1 MKPLYLKLQAF
12 GPFAAT
18 ETIDF
23 TRLGEQA
30 FFLIHGPT
38 GAGKTTLLDAICF
51 ALYGDTSGGERSPQ
65 DMRSANADP
74 ALRTEV
80 TLEFALGAMRY
91 RVTRSPTQ
99 DRPSQRA
106 AGGLVKETA
115 KAQLDACM
123 DDTWKSQASQPGRV
137 TDAVRDLLGF
147 DSAQFRQV
155 IVLPQGRFREL
166 LTADSKSRQGILERL
181 FHTELYRRVEELL
194 KEQAAGIRRE
204 AEEIV
209 LRRKTLLDQYQLP
222 SEQALGERVAAH
234 QETLSELQRREVV
247 ARAGSE
253 AAQASLRKGELE
265 GTQIKAWHEAEGA
278 YAVLAARIPAI
289 DVDRTRLQTARRA
302 AQVTPHAQLLD
313 AARQDHVAAHAAH
326 VTAETRIASARQAA
340 DAAGG
345 ALRAEQARG
354 EARLIAQRTVTELE
368 TMLPQARR
376 LGVLR
381 NTVAQAATAHATAQ
395 AAFAAKADA
404 RATGQEKLRQ
414 LEAELELVRRDGANV
429 QALQLQLA
437 NARER
442 AGRVTRYR
450 QINAELGPLRDALVV
465 AEANAGQA
473 TQVRDAA
480 RAATRQAESDWRFG
494 QAAHLAAGLKRG
506 DPCPVCGGRDH
517 PALAQQVLALVTDD
531 DLDASRA
538 ALQRA
543 EEGLADALALRQQ
556 AEARVTQWQARLTDL
571 MEGIGDVSDAAAQA
585 LDAEIATLTTGVA
598 QAEAAASRAALLATQ
613 ATQARQTLEAA
624 EAAVQA
630 ADAAARTAVH
640 EHARLD
646 GEWQAASAQV
656 PEASR
661 DPDVIAASLEGAKRE
676 AGALEAALQAAQGA
690 ERDAVARL
698 AGADAALAAARDA
711 AAQADARVRQREA
724 AFSDALAT
732 AGFVQIDDYRSACL
746 DDDATRGLDDA
757 VRAFDVDLA
766 RAAEWRQRTAEIAR
780 ALQAPDLP
788 ALLAARDAAA
798 VQLEAAIRE
807 RSEVAAA
814 RDALLQ
820 CQGLLDSLAAE
831 GRDVETRYAV
841 LGRLSEVANGNNPRR
856 MTFQRFV
863 LATLLDEVL
872 EAASLRLLRMSR
884 GRYALQRVREQGDQ
898 RVAGGLD
905 LEVFDHDTGTTR
917 PANTLS
923 GGEGFL
929 ASLSLAL
936 GLADVVQSR
945 AGGIQLDTL
954 FVDEGFGTLDPES
967 LDFAIRTLLDLQQA
981 GRLVGIISHVTELRE
996 RIDVRLEVRPGVA
1009 GSQAVLRLP

>member
-80 TLEFALGAMRY
+80 TLEFGLGAMHY

-106 AGGLVKETA
+106 SGGLVKETA
-115 KAQLDACM
+115 KAQLDVM
-123 DDTWKSQASQPGRV
+123 LDGNWKSHASQPNRV
-137 TDAVRDLLGF
+137 SDAVRDLLGF

-166 LTADSKSRQGILERL
+166 LTADSKARQSILERL

-204 AEEIV
+204 AEEIA
-209 LRRKTLLDQYQLP
+209 LRRKTLLEQYQLP
-222 SEQALGERVAAH
+222 SVEAMTERIEALQA
-234 QETLSELQRREVV
+234 TLSELLRSEDV
-247 ARAGSE
+247 ARSASE

-265 GTQIKAWHEAEGA
+265 STQITAWREAEGA
-278 YAVLAARIPAI
+278 HAVLQAKTTA
-289 DVDRTRLQTARRA
+289 VDTDRARLQAARRA
-302 AQVTPHAQLLD
+302 AQVTPAVQHLQAAIQD
-313 AARQDHVAAHAAH
+313 QATARAAVSQAEAAAARA
-326 VTAETRIASARQAA
+326 TQAA
-340 DAAGG
+340 ATAGT
-345 ALRAEQARG
+345 ALRAEISRHDVRMA
-354 EARLIAQRTVTELE
+354 AQRTVATLE
-368 TMLPQARR
+368 NLLPQARK

-381 NTVAQAATAHATAQ
+381 NAVAQAGTTLAMAQTACTQKIDAFTAATAAVKT
-395 AAFAAKADA
+395 
-404 RATGQEKLRQ
+404 
-414 LEAELELVRRDGANV
+414 LESEFEQMRVGGAGL
-429 QALQLQLA
+429 QALQLQLGQ
-437 NARER
+437 ARER
-442 AGRVTRYR
+442 AARLARCR
-450 QINAELGPLRDALVV
+450 QIEADLEPLRVALADSDVQRRR
-465 AEANAGQA
+465 ALEA
-473 TQVRDAA
+473 RDAA
-480 RAATRQAESDWRFG
+480 RAAMRQAEVDWRHG
-494 QAAHLAAGLKRG
+494 QAARLAAGLKRG
-506 DPCPVCGGRDH
+506 EACPVCGGKDH
-517 PALAQQVLALVTDD
+517 PALAQQVLALVTDE
-531 DLDASRA
+531 DLDATQA
-538 ALQRA
+538 TLQRA
-543 EEGLADALALRQQ
+543 DDALAQANATHQQ
-556 AEARVTQWQARLTDL
+556 ADAKVAQWQARLADL
-571 MEGIGDVSDAAAQA
+571 AESAGACTAAAAQA
-585 LDAEIATLTTGVA
+585 LDAEIATLTASTAAAEQAARRAEVLAA
-598 QAEAAASRAALLATQ
+598 QLAQARITRDAAEAAAQ
-613 ATQARQTLEAA
+613 G
-624 EAAVQA
+624 
-630 ADAAARTAVH
+630 ADGAARVALQ

-646 GEWQAASAQV
+646 GEWQAACALV
-656 PEASR
+656 PEESR
-661 DPDVIAASLEGAKRE
+661 DPDAMGAALAAARRE

-690 ERDAVARL
+690 ERDAVAL
-698 AGADAALAAARDA
+698 QAGTAAALAS
-711 AAQADARVRQREA
+711 AQLNVAHADTRIVQREA
-724 AFSDALAT
+724 ALAETMRTAAFASDAEY
-732 AGFVQIDDYRSACL
+732 QQACL
-746 DDDATRGLDDA
+746 PDDAIVALDEA

-766 RAAEWRQRTAEIAR
+766 RAAEWRIRTAAIAQ
-780 ALQAPDLP
+780 ALQVPDLP
-788 ALLAARDAAA
+788 ALLAARDESA
-798 VQLEAAIRE
+798 VKLEAAIRA
-807 RSEVAAA
+807 RSEVAAS

-820 CQGLLDSLAAE
+820 CKGLLESLATE
-831 GRDVETRYAV
+831 GREVETRYAV

-898 RVAGGLD
+898 RMAGGLD
-905 LEVFDHDTGTTR
+905 LAVFDHDTGSAR

-981 GRLVGIISHVTELRE
+981 GRLVGIISHVSELRE
-996 RIDVRLEVRPGVA
+996 RIDVRLEVRPGIS

>member
-1 MKPLYLKLQAF
+1 MKPLHLKLQAF

-23 TRLGEQA
+23 TRLGAQA

-51 ALYGDTSGGERSPQ
+51 ALYGDTSGGERSAQ
-65 DMRSANADP
+65 DMRSANAEP

-80 TLEFALGAMRY
+80 ALEFSLGAMRY

-115 KAQLDACM
+115 KAQLDVM
-123 DDTWKSQASQPGRV
+123 LEGTWKSHASQPNRV

-166 LTADSKSRQGILERL
+166 LTADSKARQGILERL

-204 AEEIV
+204 AEEIT
-209 LRRKTLLDQYQLP
+209 LRRKTLLDQYQMP
-222 SEQALGERVAAH
+222 SAEAMAERIEALQA
-234 QETLSELQRREVV
+234 TLAELQRREEV
-247 ARAGSE
+247 ARAASG

-265 GTQIKAWHEAEGA
+265 STQIKAWREAEGA
-278 YAVLAARIPAI
+278 HAVLTAKIPA
-289 DVDRTRLQTARRA
+289 VDADRARLQAARRA
-302 AQVTPHAQLLD
+302 AQVTPAVQHLA
-313 AARQDHVAAHAAH
+313 AARQEQTAAHAAQAQ
-326 VTAETRIASARQAA
+326 AEGAAARAAQVAGLAAAALGAEQSRHEARQA
-340 DAAGG
+340 
-345 ALRAEQARG
+345 
-354 EARLIAQRTVTELE
+354 AQRTVTTLE
-368 TMLPQARR
+368 NLLPQARK

-381 NTVAQAATAHATAQ
+381 NTVAQAGTTLAMAQSACKKKVDAFHAASATL
-395 AAFAAKADA
+395 KA
-404 RATGQEKLRQ
+404 
-414 LEAELELVRRDGANV
+414 LEAEAEQARRDGAGL
-429 QALQLQLA
+429 QALQLQLGQA
-437 NARER
+437 QDRAARIAR
-442 AGRVTRYR
+442 CR
-450 QINAELGPLRDALVV
+450 QIEAELVPLRAALATSETQRRRASDA
-465 AEANAGQA
+465 
-473 TQVRDAA
+473 RDAA
-480 RAATRQAESDWRFG
+480 RAAMQQAEADWRFG
-494 QAAHLAAGLKRG
+494 QAARLAAGLKRG
-506 DPCPVCGGRDH
+506 EPCPVCGGKDH

-531 DLDASRA
+531 DLDATRI

-543 EEGLADALALRQQ
+543 DDALVAASATHQQADAKVA
-556 AEARVTQWQARLTDL
+556 QWQARLGDL
-571 MEGIGDVSDAAAQA
+571 AESAGDTTEAGARA
-585 LDAEIATLTTGVA
+585 LAAEIAALT
-598 QAEAAASRAALLATQ
+598 QAAAKAGQAVARTDALSAQ
-613 ATQARQTLEAA
+613 VTQARTGRDSA
-624 EAAVQA
+624 EADAQA
-630 ADAAARTAVH
+630 ADAAARTAAQ

-646 GEWQAASAQV
+646 GEWQAACAQV
-656 PEASR
+656 PEDSR
-661 DPDVIAASLEGAKRE
+661 DPDAMGAALDAARRE
-676 AGALEAALQAAQGA
+676 AGALEAALQAAQCA
-690 ERDAVARL
+690 ERDAVARQ
-698 AGADAALAAARDA
+698 AATAAALTSAQANV
-711 AAQADARVRQREA
+711 AQADTRVAQREA
-724 AFSDALAT
+724 VLAEAMAAAAFTSDDVYQA
-732 AGFVQIDDYRSACL
+732 ACL
-746 DDDATRGLDDA
+746 AADDIVALDEA
-757 VRAFDVDLA
+757 VRAFDVELA
-766 RAAEWRQRTAEIAR
+766 RAAEWRTRTAAIAE

-788 ALLAARDAAA
+788 ALLATRDETA
-798 VQLEAAIRE
+798 VKLEAAIRE
-807 RSEVAAA
+807 RSEVAAS
-814 RDALLQ
+814 RDTLLQ
-820 CQGLLDSLAAE
+820 CKGLLESLAVE
-831 GRDVETRYAV
+831 GREVETRYAV

-884 GRYALQRVREQGDQ
+884 GRYALQRVRELGDQ
-898 RVAGGLD
+898 RVAGGLE
-905 LEVFDHDTGTTR
+905 LEVFDHDTGGTR

-996 RIDVRLEVRPGVA
+996 RIDVRLEVRPGVS